1 MQQNK
6 RPQLDKNDGDD
17 QSITD
22 VKVLRII
29 KKGDKQY
36 EVENTDGQSEMPTLD
51 GQISTIRDDP
61 QAEIEEINGAMRKIV
76 SIEIPDT
83 ESAENGATKNI

>member
-1 MQQNK
+1 
-6 RPQLDKNDGDD
+6 
-17 QSITD
+17 
-22 VKVLRII
+22 VLRII

-76 SIEIPDT
+76 SIEFPDT
-83 ESAENGATKNI
+83 ESAQNGATKNI